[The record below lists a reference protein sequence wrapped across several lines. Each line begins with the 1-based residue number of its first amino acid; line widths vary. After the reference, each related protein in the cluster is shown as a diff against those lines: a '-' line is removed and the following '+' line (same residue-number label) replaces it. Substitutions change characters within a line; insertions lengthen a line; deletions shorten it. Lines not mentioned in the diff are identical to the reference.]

1 MILPSQLVVNC
12 QKTPE
17 RRAWLEALPP
27 LLDELVARWA
37 LQLETP
43 FDHAGT
49 CSWVCPVVRIDGSQ
63 AVLKLAMPH
72 MEGKDEIQGLRYWGG
87 HSIVKLLE
95 ADDDSGAMLLERCL
109 PGTALRSQPEPEQD
123 EIIASVLKRIRGATP
138 ETDAL
143 PGFRPLSQMIDLWCE
158 ETLAQRHLWP
168 NEGL

>member
-49 CSWVCPVVRIDGSQ
+49 ASWISPVVRIDGSQ

-72 MEGKDEIQGLRYWGG
+72 MEGKDEIQGLRYWNGR
-87 HSIVKLLE
+87 SMVQLLE
-95 ADDDSGAMLLERCL
+95 GDDDSGAMLLERCL
-109 PGTALRSQPEPEQD
+109 PGTTLRSQPEPMQD
-123 EIIASVLKRIRGATP
+123 EVIAAVLKRLWDSTTETRGAS
-138 ETDAL
+138 
-143 PGFRPLSQMIDLWCE
+143 GFRPLSQMIDLWCE
-158 ETLAQRHLWP
+158 ETAAQRRHWP
-168 NEGL
+168 DE